1 LQPGYADLSPLGYA
15 PPKKYDSHFFFTV
28 TSNCKLKFLLSSPLT
43 NRKINL
49 LQATSINMIDMVGI
63 GPFVVMPFV
72 VAQFNSGLFIWAWIF
87 GAFTALMDAM
97 IWSELGA
104 KYPLAG
110 GTYNFHRIAFGEKG
124 GKLMSFLYV
133 WQTSLQ
139 APLVVASAAIG
150 FAQYLT
156 YIVPLELWQ
165 QKIVSG
171 GLVLLVFLLLYRKI
185 ETIGKISV
193 AMGGIVVLTIIW
205 IIISGLSHQ
214 QQNIKL
220 LPAGTE
226 SFFTLAFWAAIGQ
239 ASVKTVYAYLGYY
252 NVCHLGGEIKNPG
265 KNIPRSIFISIAG
278 IATLYLLM
286 NISVM
291 GVMPWQS
298 IKEGDS
304 YLVSS
309 FMEQL
314 YGHQAGVIV
323 TILILCIAFSS
334 LFAVVLGYSRVP
346 YAAAVDGNF
355 FKPFARL
362 HPTKNFPYISLIVL
376 CALGFLFSLFMR
388 LGDVISSILAMRIII
403 QFIGQGVGVML
414 LRKKTGTKDLPFSM
428 WLFPLPVIISIAI
441 WVFLFLSTKWFAL
454 WGSLIA
460 IAGMIVFYL
469 VEKNR
474 KDSLT

>member
-1 LQPGYADLSPLGYA
+1 MPTPI
-15 PPKKYDSHFFFTV
+15 
-28 TSNCKLKFLLSSPLT
+28 T

-87 GAFTALMDAM
+87 GSFTAFMDAM

-133 WQTSLQ
+133 WQTSIQ
-139 APLVVASAAIG
+139 APLVVASASIG

-156 YIVPLELWQ
+156 YIVPLEFSE
-165 QKIVSG
+165 QKMVSG
-171 GLVLLVFLLLYRKI
+171 GLVILAFLLLYRKI

-193 AMGGIVVLTIIW
+193 VMGTIVILTIVW
-205 IIISGLSHQ
+205 IIVSGLLNQ
-214 QQNIKL
+214 QQSLKL
-220 LPAGTE
+220 IPSGNE
-226 SFFTLAFWAAIGQ
+226 SFFSLAFWAAIGH

-252 NVCHLGGEIKNPG
+252 NVCHLGGEIKKPG
-265 KNIPRSIFISIAG
+265 KNIPRSIFISIIG
-278 IATLYLLM
+278 ITTLYLLM

-298 IKEGDS
+298 VKADDRYI
-304 YLVSS
+304 VSS
-309 FMEQL
+309 FMQHL
-314 YGHQAGVIV
+314 YGNTAGIIV
-323 TILILCIAFSS
+323 TVLILCIAFSS

-355 FKPFARL
+355 FKPFAKL

-376 CALGFLFSLFMR
+376 CALGFVFSLLFK
-388 LGDVISSILAMRIII
+388 LSEVISSILAMRIIV
-403 QFIGQGVGVML
+403 QFIAQGVGVSL
-414 LRKKTGTKDLPFSM
+414 LRKRIGTKDLPYKM
-428 WLFPLPVIISIAI
+428 WLFPVPVILSIAI
-441 WVFLFLSTKWFAL
+441 WIFLFISTGWFAL

-460 IAGMIVFYL
+460 VLGVIVYFVINIIT
-469 VEKNR
+469 VESQSR
-474 KDSLT
+474 

>member
-1 LQPGYADLSPLGYA
+1 MSI
-15 PPKKYDSHFFFTV
+15 
-28 TSNCKLKFLLSSPLT
+28 PLT

-72 VAQFNSGLFIWAWIF
+72 VAQFNNGLFIWAWIF
-87 GAFTALMDAM
+87 GAFTAFMDAM

-110 GTYNFHRIAFGEKG
+110 GTYNFHRIAFGERG
-124 GKLMSFLYV
+124 GKLMSFLFV
-133 WQTSLQ
+133 WQTSIQ
-139 APLVVASAAIG
+139 APLVVASASIG

-156 YIVPLELWQ
+156 YIVPLDIWQ

-171 GLVLLVFLLLYRKI
+171 GLVMLVFILLYRKI

-193 AMGGIVVLTIIW
+193 VMGTIVVLTIIW
-205 IIISGLSHQ
+205 IIISGLLNQ
-214 QQNIKL
+214 QHPVKL
-220 LPAGTE
+220 IPTGKE
-226 SFFTLAFWAAIGQ
+226 SFFTYAFWAAVGQ

-265 KNIPRSIFISIAG
+265 KNIPRSIFISVFG

-291 GVMPWQS
+291 GVMPWELV
-298 IKEGDS
+298 KADDK

-309 FMEQL
+309 FMQQL
-314 YGHQAGVIV
+314 YGTKAGVLV
-323 TILILCIAFSS
+323 TVLILCIAFSS

-355 FKPFARL
+355 FKPFAKL

-376 CALGFLFSLFMR
+376 CTLGFIFSLLFK
-388 LGDVISSILAMRIII
+388 LAEVISSILAMRIVI
-403 QFIGQGVGVML
+403 QFIGQAVGVVM
-414 LRKKTGTKDLPFSM
+414 LRKRFGEKDLPFKM
-428 WLFPLPVIISIAI
+428 MLFPLPVILSIVI
-441 WVFLFLSTKWFAL
+441 WAFLFVSTGWFAL

-460 IAGMIVFYL
+460 LCGVGVYFFTSRL
-469 VEKNR
+469 KKSE
-474 KDSLT
+474 

>member
-1 LQPGYADLSPLGYA
+1 MSI
-15 PPKKYDSHFFFTV
+15 
-28 TSNCKLKFLLSSPLT
+28 PLT

-87 GAFTALMDAM
+87 GSLTAFMDAM
-97 IWSELGA
+97 TWSELGA

-124 GKLMSFLYV
+124 GRLMSFLFV
-133 WQTSLQ
+133 WQTSIQ
-139 APLVVASAAIG
+139 APLVVASASIG

-156 YIVPLELWQ
+156 YIVPLHWWE

-171 GLVLLVFLLLYRKI
+171 GLVILAFLLLYRKI

-193 AMGGIVVLTIIW
+193 VMGSIVILTITG
-205 IIISGLSHQ
+205 IIISGLLNQ
-214 QQNIKL
+214 QHAIEF
-220 LPAGTE
+220 LPSGHET
-226 SFFTLAFWAAIGQ
+226 FFTYAFWAAIGH

-265 KNIPRSIFISIAG
+265 KNIPRSIFISIIG
-278 IATLYLLM
+278 ISTLYLLM

-298 IKEGDS
+298 IHADDR

-309 FMEQL
+309 FIGQL

-323 TILILCIAFSS
+323 TVLILCIAFSS
-334 LFAVVLGYSRVP
+334 LFAVILGYSRVP

-355 FKPFARL
+355 FKPFAKL

-376 CALGFLFSLFMR
+376 CALGFVFSLLFK
-388 LGDVISSILAMRIII
+388 LSEVISSILAMRIIV
-403 QFIGQGVGVML
+403 QFIAQGVGVSL
-414 LRKKTGTKDLPFSM
+414 LRKKMGTKELPYKM

-441 WVFLFLSTKWFAL
+441 WIFLFISTGWFAL

-460 IAGMIVFYL
+460 LVGVIVFFFINNMK
-469 VEKNR
+469 EKTQHR
-474 KDSLT
+474 

>member
-1 LQPGYADLSPLGYA
+1 MQTPQ
-15 PPKKYDSHFFFTV
+15 
-28 TSNCKLKFLLSSPLT
+28 T

-63 GPFVVMPFV
+63 GPFVVIPFV
-72 VAQFNSGLFIWAWIF
+72 VSQFSSGLFIWAWIF

-97 IWSELGA
+97 TWSELGA

-110 GTYNFHRIAFGEKG
+110 GTYNFHRIAFGERG
-124 GKLMSFLYV
+124 GRLMSFLFV
-133 WQTSLQ
+133 WQTSIQ

-156 YIVPLELWQ
+156 YIVPLEWWQ
-165 QKIVSG
+165 QKLVSG
-171 GLVLLVFLLLYRKI
+171 GLVILVFLLLYRKI

-193 AMGGIVVLTIIW
+193 VMGSIVVMTIVW
-205 IIISGLSHQ
+205 IIISGLLHRQ
-214 QQNIKL
+214 HPLKI
-220 LPAGTE
+220 LPSGDE
-226 SFFTLAFWAAIGQ
+226 SFFTYAFWSAVGH

-265 KNIPRSIFISIAG
+265 VNIPRSIFISIFG

-291 GVMPWQS
+291 GVVSWES
-298 IKEGDS
+298 VKADDK
-304 YLVSS
+304 YVVSS

-314 YGHQAGVIV
+314 YGHTAAVVV
-323 TILILCIAFSS
+323 TVLILCIAFSS

-362 HPTKNFPYISLIVL
+362 HPTKNFPYVSLAVL
-376 CALGFLFSLFMR
+376 CAIGFVFSLFMR
-388 LGDVISSILAMRIII
+388 LGDVISSILAMRIMV
-403 QFIGQGVGVML
+403 QFIGQGVGVIL
-414 LRKKTGTKDLPFSM
+414 LRKKYGTEGLPFKM
-428 WLFPLPVIISIAI
+428 WLFPIPVVLSVGI
-441 WVFLFLSTKWFAL
+441 WVFLFVSTEWFAL

-460 IAGMIVFYL
+460 LLGVGVFF
-469 VEKNR
+469 
-474 KDSLT
+474 LTKRDESAQA

>member
-1 LQPGYADLSPLGYA
+1 MSL
-15 PPKKYDSHFFFTV
+15 
-28 TSNCKLKFLLSSPLT
+28 PLT

-72 VAQFNSGLFIWAWIF
+72 VAQFSNGLFIWAWIF
-87 GAFTALMDAM
+87 GAFTAFADAM

-124 GKLMSFLYV
+124 GKLMSFLFV
-133 WQTSLQ
+133 WQTSIQ

-156 YIVPLELWQ
+156 YIVPMDDWQ

-171 GLVLLVFLLLYRKI
+171 GLVILAFILLYRKI

-193 AMGGIVVLTIIW
+193 VMGTIVVLTILW
-205 IIISGLSHQ
+205 IIISGLMNQ
-214 QQNIKL
+214 QHPVKFM
-220 LPAGTE
+220 PAGNE
-226 SFFTLAFWAAIGQ
+226 SFFTYAFWAAIGH

-265 KNIPRSIFISIAG
+265 RNIPRSIFISILG

-298 IKEGDS
+298 VNADNK

-314 YGHQAGVIV
+314 YGHQAGIIV

-334 LFAVVLGYSRVP
+334 LFAVILGYSRVP

-355 FKPFARL
+355 FKIFARL
-362 HPTKNFPYISLIVL
+362 HPAKNFPYISLIVL
-376 CALGFLFSLFMR
+376 CVLGFVFSLLFK
-388 LGDVISSILAMRIII
+388 LSEVISSILAMRIVV
-403 QFIGQGVGVML
+403 QFIGQAVGVVL
-414 LRKKTGTKDLPFSM
+414 LRNKLGKKDLPFKM
-428 WLFPLPVIISIAI
+428 WLFPVPVILSIAI
-441 WVFLFLSTKWFAL
+441 WIFLFVSTGWFAI

-460 IAGMIVFYL
+460 IIGVIVYILKIRFWD
-469 VEKNR
+469 NQQPAT
-474 KDSLT
+474 SNQ

>member
-1 LQPGYADLSPLGYA
+1 MSLN
-15 PPKKYDSHFFFTV
+15 F
-28 TSNCKLKFLLSSPLT
+28 T

-72 VAQFNSGLFIWAWIF
+72 VAQFSSGLFIWAWIF

-133 WQTSLQ
+133 WQTSIQ

-150 FAQYLT
+150 FAEYLT
-156 YIVPLELWQ
+156 YLVPLELWQ
-165 QKIVSG
+165 QKVVSG
-171 GLVLLVFLLLYRKI
+171 SLIILVFLLLYRKI

-193 AMGGIVVLTIIW
+193 VMGSIVVMTILW
-205 IIISGLSHQ
+205 IIISGLLNMQHPV
-214 QQNIKL
+214 KF
-220 LPAGTE
+220 LPTGNE
-226 SFFTLAFWAAIGQ
+226 SFFSYAFLAAVGH
-239 ASVKTVYAYLGYY
+239 ASVKSVYAYLGYY

-265 KNIPRSIFISIAG
+265 VNIPRSIFISIFG

-286 NISVM
+286 NFSVM
-291 GVMPWQS
+291 SVIPWQS
-298 IKEGDS
+298 IDMNNK

-309 FMEQL
+309 FMQQL
-314 YGHQAGVIV
+314 YGREAGIV
-323 TILILCIAFSS
+323 VTVLILCIAFSS

-362 HPTKNFPYISLIVL
+362 HSTKNFPYVSLIVL
-376 CALGFLFSLFMR
+376 CALGFLFSMIFKLS
-388 LGDVISSILAMRIII
+388 DVISSILAMRIIV
-403 QFIGQGVGVML
+403 QFIGQGVGVVM
-414 LRKKTGTKDLPFSM
+414 LRKKFGTEGLPYKM
-428 WLFPLPVIISIAI
+428 WLFPLPVIISVAI
-441 WVFLFLSTKWFAL
+441 WIFLFISTEWFAL

-460 IAGMIVFYL
+460 LAGTGVFF
-469 VEKNR
+469 
-474 KDSLT
+474 LTRRRESEQS

>member
-1 LQPGYADLSPLGYA
+1 LSI
-15 PPKKYDSHFFFTV
+15 
-28 TSNCKLKFLLSSPLT
+28 PLT

-72 VAQFNSGLFIWAWIF
+72 VAQFNNGLFIWAWIF
-87 GAFTALMDAM
+87 GAFTAFMDAM

-110 GTYNFHRIAFGEKG
+110 GTYNFHRIAFGERG
-124 GKLMSFLYV
+124 GKLMSFLFV
-133 WQTSLQ
+133 WQTSIQ
-139 APLVVASAAIG
+139 APLVVASASIG

-156 YIVPLELWQ
+156 YIVPLDIWQ

-171 GLVLLVFLLLYRKI
+171 GLVMLVFILLYRKI

-193 AMGGIVVLTIIW
+193 VMGTIVVLTIIW
-205 IIISGLSHQ
+205 IIISGLLNQ
-214 QQNIKL
+214 QHPVKL
-220 LPAGTE
+220 IPTGKE
-226 SFFTLAFWAAIGQ
+226 SFFTYAFWAAVGQ

-265 KNIPRSIFISIAG
+265 KNFPRSIFISVFG

-291 GVMPWQS
+291 GVMPWELV
-298 IKEGDS
+298 KADDK

-309 FMEQL
+309 FMQQL
-314 YGHQAGVIV
+314 YGTKAGVLV

-355 FKPFARL
+355 FKPFAKL

-376 CALGFLFSLFMR
+376 CTLGFIFSLLFK
-388 LGDVISSILAMRIII
+388 LAEVISSILAMRIVI
-403 QFIGQGVGVML
+403 QFIGQAVGVVM
-414 LRKKTGTKDLPFSM
+414 LRKRFGEKDLPFKM
-428 WLFPLPVIISIAI
+428 MLFPLPVILSIVI
-441 WVFLFLSTKWFAL
+441 WIFLFVSTGWFAL

-460 IAGMIVFYL
+460 LCGVGVYFFTSRL
-469 VEKNR
+469 KKSE
-474 KDSLT
+474 

>member
-1 LQPGYADLSPLGYA
+1 MLPAQ
-15 PPKKYDSHFFFTV
+15 
-28 TSNCKLKFLLSSPLT
+28 T

-72 VAQFNSGLFIWAWIF
+72 VAQFDNGLFIWAWIF
-87 GAFTALMDAM
+87 GAFTAFMDAM

-110 GTYNFHRIAFGEKG
+110 GTYNFHRIAYGKKG
-124 GKLMSFLYV
+124 GRLMSFLFV
-133 WQTSLQ
+133 WQTAIQ

-156 YIVPLELWQ
+156 YIVPLDFWQ
-165 QKIVSG
+165 QKMVSG
-171 GLVLLVFLLLYRKI
+171 GLVILVFILLYRKI

-193 AMGGIVVLTIIW
+193 VMGSIVVLTIIW
-205 IIISGLSHQ
+205 IIISGLTNQ
-214 QQNIKL
+214 QQSIQL
-220 LPAGTE
+220 LPSGNE
-226 SFFTLAFWAAIGQ
+226 SFFTYAFWAAVGQ

-265 KNIPRSIFISIAG
+265 KNIPRSIFISIFG

-298 IKEGDS
+298 VKEGDR

-309 FMEQL
+309 FMEYL
-314 YGHQAGVIV
+314 YGHQAGIIV
-323 TILILCIAFSS
+323 TVLILCIAFSS
-334 LFAVVLGYSRVP
+334 LFAVALGYSRIP

-355 FKPFARL
+355 FKLFAKL
-362 HPTKNFPYISLIVL
+362 HPTKNFPYISLIAL
-376 CALGFLFSLFMR
+376 CVLGFIFSLLMR
-388 LGDVISSILAMRIII
+388 LGDVIVSILAMRIIV
-403 QFIGQGVGVML
+403 QFVGQAAGVVL
-414 LRKKTGTKDLPFSM
+414 LRKKFGTEGLPYKM
-428 WLFPLPVIISIAI
+428 WLFPLPVIISVLI
-441 WVFLFLSTKWFAL
+441 WLFLFVSTGWFAL
-454 WGSLIA
+454 WGSIIA
-460 IAGMIVFYL
+460 IIGVIVYFIKTYFADRPQPGL
-469 VEKNR
+469 
-474 KDSLT
+474 

>member
-1 LQPGYADLSPLGYA
+1 MSTLQ
-15 PPKKYDSHFFFTV
+15 
-28 TSNCKLKFLLSSPLT
+28 T

-72 VAQFNSGLFIWAWIF
+72 VAQFDSGLFIWAWIF
-87 GAFTALMDAM
+87 GAFTAFMDAM
-97 IWSELGA
+97 VWSELGA

-133 WQTSLQ
+133 WQTSIQ

-156 YIVPLELWQ
+156 YIVPLDFWQ

-171 GLVLLVFLLLYRKI
+171 GLVILVFLLLYRKI

-193 AMGGIVVLTIIW
+193 VMGSIVMLTIIW
-205 IIISGLSHQ
+205 IIVSGLMAQ
-214 QQNIKL
+214 QQPVKL
-220 LPAGTE
+220 LPTGTE

-265 KNIPRSIFISIAG
+265 KNIPRSIFISIIG
-278 IATLYLLM
+278 ISALYLLM

-291 GVMPWQS
+291 GVIPWQVVKS
-298 IKEGDS
+298 DDK
-304 YLVSS
+304 YLVST
-309 FMEQL
+309 FMQL
-314 YGHQAGVIV
+314 IYGQQAGIIV
-323 TILILCIAFSS
+323 TVLILCIAFSS

-355 FKPFARL
+355 FRPFAKL
-362 HPTKNFPYISLIVL
+362 HPTKNFPYVSLIVL

-403 QFIGQGVGVML
+403 QFIGQGVGVSL
-414 LRKKTGTKDLPFSM
+414 LRKKFGTEGLPFKM
-428 WLFPLPVIISIAI
+428 WLFPVPVILSIAI
-441 WVFLFLSTKWFAL
+441 WIFLFISTRWFAL

-460 IAGMIVFYL
+460 VGGVIVYFVL
-469 VEKNR
+469 DMNKR
-474 KDSLT
+474 KRIL